1 MSALFEGIFIAV
13 CLLIWTEICS
23 SQSFQINRIASKDY
37 FTIPS
42 TECSPNDCSALYNAK
57 KGKHGT
63 TDCECVCDSTFSFHK
78 ELNWTCIK
86 NARKTRNLF
95 GKLFNLLLIRKVLDH
110 FEIPRVFTTSCQIYF
125 AFLCLV
131 LGNDYVYCWMLMVKT

>member
-57 KGKHGT
+57 KWRHGT

-86 NARKTRNLF
+86 DAKKTRNLF
-95 GKLFNLLLIRKVLDH
+95 GKLFNLLLIWRYWIIFKFQESSQLHVKYILH
-110 FEIPRVFTTSCQIYF
+110 SCASFSEMIMSTVG
-125 AFLCLV
+125 C
-131 LGNDYVYCWMLMVKT
+131 

>member
-1 MSALFEGIFIAV
+1 MSTLFEGIFIAV
-13 CLLIWTEICS
+13 CLLTWTEICS

-57 KGKHGT
+57 KWKHGT

-86 NARKTRNLF
+86 DAKKTRNLF
-95 GKLFNLLLIRKVLDH
+95 GKLFNLLLI
-110 FEIPRVFTTSCQIYF
+110 
-125 AFLCLV
+125 
-131 LGNDYVYCWMLMVKT
+131 

>member
-57 KGKHGT
+57 KWKHGT

-86 NARKTRNLF
+86 NAKKTRNLF
-95 GKLFNLLLIRKVLDH
+95 GKLFNLLLIWRYWIILKFQESSQLHVKYILH
-110 FEIPRVFTTSCQIYF
+110 SCASFSEMIMSTVG
-125 AFLCLV
+125 C
-131 LGNDYVYCWMLMVKT
+131 

>member
-57 KGKHGT
+57 KWKHGT

-86 NARKTRNLF
+86 DAKKTRNLF
-95 GKLFNLLLIRKVLDH
+95 GKLFNLLLIWRYWIIFKFQESSQLHVKYILH
-110 FEIPRVFTTSCQIYF
+110 SCASFSEMIMSTVG
-125 AFLCLV
+125 C
-131 LGNDYVYCWMLMVKT
+131 

>member
-1 MSALFEGIFIAV
+1 MSTLFEGIFIAV

-57 KGKHGT
+57 KWKHGT

-86 NARKTRNLF
+86 DAKKTRNLF
-95 GKLFNLLLIRKVLDH
+95 GKLFNLLLIWRYWIIFKFQESSQLHVKYILH
-110 FEIPRVFTTSCQIYF
+110 SCASFSEMIMSTVG
-125 AFLCLV
+125 C
-131 LGNDYVYCWMLMVKT
+131 

>member
-23 SQSFQINRIASKDY
+23 SQSFQIKREASGDY

-42 TECSPNDCSALYNAK
+42 SKCGKNDCSTLYNAK
-57 KGKHGT
+57 NLKQGT
-63 TDCECVCDSTFSFHK
+63 TDCECVCHSTFSFHK

-86 NARKTRNLF
+86 NAKKTRNLF
-95 GKLFNLLLIRKVLDH
+95 GKLFNLLFI
-110 FEIPRVFTTSCQIYF
+110 
-125 AFLCLV
+125 
-131 LGNDYVYCWMLMVKT
+131 